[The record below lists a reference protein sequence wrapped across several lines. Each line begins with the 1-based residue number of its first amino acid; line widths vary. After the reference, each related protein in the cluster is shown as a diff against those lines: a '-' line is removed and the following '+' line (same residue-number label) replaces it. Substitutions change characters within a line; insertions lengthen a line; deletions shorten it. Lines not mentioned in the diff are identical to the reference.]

1 MRPTFRT
8 HKYQAFRCSPAT
20 RLVKG
25 LGQYVV
31 RRVAHAIVVIL
42 GVILITFIVS
52 HVIPGN
58 PAALWVGA
66 HPTAQQI
73 QAAKETLGLDK
84 PLPVQFYIYIT
95 NLLRGDL
102 GVSIRTHN
110 PVLSDVAVGLAA
122 TLELIIVAFIMA
134 VTAGILLGVYSA
146 AHRDR
151 VPDHFG
157 RVVAIFGVSMAP
169 FWLAM
174 ILQLVFSQALGL
186 FPLGGRLTTSVSIIY
201 PVRPITGFNLIDSL
215 IEGNFIAFTD
225 TLWHIFLPALALA
238 AYPFGLTVRMIR
250 TMMIEVLQENYTR
263 SALAWGLPSR
273 MILFKYA
280 LRNAV
285 SSTVIALG
293 MSFAY
298 ALTGAF
304 LDEII
309 FVWPGL
315 GTYTALSILAL
326 DYPAIMGTVI
336 VVAIFYV
343 TINLLVDIFQA
354 FLDPRV
360 TL

>member
-1 MRPTFRT
+1 M
-8 HKYQAFRCSPAT
+8 AVSA
-20 RLVKG
+20 
-25 LGQYVV
+25 
-31 RRVAHAIVVIL
+31 
-42 GVILITFIVS
+42 GVL
-52 HVIPGN
+52 
-58 PAALWVGA
+58 
-66 HPTAQQI
+66 
-73 QAAKETLGLDK
+73 
-84 PLPVQFYIYIT
+84 
-95 NLLRGDL
+95 L
-102 GVSIRTHN
+102 GVS
-110 PVLSDVAVGLAA
+110 
-122 TLELIIVAFIMA
+122 
-134 VTAGILLGVYSA
+134 SA
-146 AHRDR
+146 SHRDH

-157 RVVAIFGVSMAP
+157 RLAAIFGVSMAP

-174 ILQLVFSQALGL
+174 ILQLVFSQTLGL
-186 FPLGGRLTTSVSIIY
+186 FPLAGRLTTSVSISY
-201 PVRPITGFNLIDSL
+201 PVRTITGFNLIDSL
-215 IEGNFIAFTD
+215 LEGNFVAFVD

-263 SALAWGLPSR
+263 SALAWGLPTR

-280 LRNAV
+280 LKNAV

-298 ALTGAF
+298 SLTGAF

-343 TINLLVDIFQA
+343 SINLLVDIFQA

>member
-1 MRPTFRT
+1 MAR
-8 HKYQAFRCSPAT
+8 
-20 RLVKG
+20 G
-25 LGQYVV
+25 IGQYIL
-31 RRVAHAIVVIL
+31 RRAAHAFVVVL

-73 QAAKETLGLDK
+73 QRATEELGLNK
-84 PLPVQFYIYIT
+84 PIYVQFYIYLT

-102 GVSIRTHN
+102 GVSIRTHDT
-110 PVLSDVAVGLAA
+110 VLSDVATGLTA
-122 TLELIIVAFIMA
+122 TLELIISAFLIA
-134 VTAGILLGVYSA
+134 VVAGILVGVFSA
-146 AHRDR
+146 SHRDH
-151 VPDHFG
+151 VPDHAG
-157 RVVAIFGVSMAP
+157 RLAAIFGVSMPP

-174 ILQLVFSQALGL
+174 ILQIIFSQTLHV
-186 FPLGGRLTTSVSIIY
+186 FPLGSRMSTQVSIMY
-201 PVRPITGFNLIDSL
+201 PLKTITGFNLIDSVL
-215 IEGNFIAFTD
+215 TFNFVAFGD
-225 TLWHIFLPALALA
+225 SFWHLALPSLALA

-263 SALAWGLPSR
+263 SGLAWGLPSR
-273 MILFKYA
+273 LILFKYA
-280 LRNAV
+280 LKNAI

-298 ALTGAF
+298 TLTGAF
-304 LDEII
+304 LDELI

-326 DYPAIMGTVI
+326 DYPAIMGSVV

-343 TINLLVDIFQA
+343 IINLLVDIFQA

>member
-1 MRPTFRT
+1 MPLRLSRSDER
-8 HKYQAFRCSPAT
+8 K
-20 RLVKG
+20 LVKG
-25 LGQYVV
+25 LGQYAI
-31 RRVAHAIVVIL
+31 RRVAHAFIVIV
-42 GVILITFIVS
+42 GVLLITFLVS

-66 HPTAQQI
+66 HPTAEQI
-73 QAAKETLGLDK
+73 HKATEDLGLNK
-84 PLPVQFYIYIT
+84 PLYVQFYIYVI
-95 NLLRGDL
+95 NLLHGNL

-110 PVLSDVAVGLAA
+110 PVLSDAAVGLAA

-134 VTAGILLGVYSA
+134 VVAGTLLGVFSA
-146 AHRDR
+146 AHRDH
-151 VPDHFG
+151 VQDHFG
-157 RVVAIFGVSMAP
+157 RVIAILGVSMAP

-174 ILQLVFSQALGL
+174 ILQLIFSQDLNL
-186 FPLGGRLTTSVSIIY
+186 FPLGGRLSTGVSIIY
-201 PVRPITGFNLIDSL
+201 PLQRITGFNLIDSL
-215 IEGNFIAFTD
+215 LEGNLIAFND
-225 TLWHIFLPALALA
+225 SLWHVFLPALALA

-250 TMMIEVLQENYTR
+250 TMMIEVLQENYIR
-263 SALAWGLPSR
+263 SALAWGLPGR
-273 MILFKYA
+273 VVLFKYA
-280 LRNAV
+280 LKNAI
-285 SSTVIALG
+285 SSTVIVLG

-298 ALTGAF
+298 LLTGAF

-336 VVAIFYV
+336 VVATFYV
-343 TINLLVDIFQA
+343 AINLLVDIFQA